1 MKTKSLAYQLQISI
15 GVILF
20 AFACSASA
28 EGIFYFGSGIG
39 LENFKARYDKRADT
53 DLFPSLSLSALVF
66 NDRDGGEGTPY
77 SLNAFTGIRIGL
89 HEKGLWFGIQT
100 ETVLRSDV
108 IEGRLAGVGKTTDG
122 YEISN
127 LLEQNWTLRTDRDRS
142 LLVRA
147 GTVVSFLGILD
158 FSPYVVAGLRE
169 IEVAF
174 ERTLEICGTQLVC
187 QPGEQSTTTT
197 ERRNPSLRQ
206 IVFGLGIEKFIG
218 EKTSIS
224 FEARYSSEDDDK
236 WEESTNDITTP
247 STLSTDSYDVS
258 LKFSVYL

>member
-1 MKTKSLAYQLQISI
+1 MKSNYIAHSLQISI
-15 GVILF
+15 SVLLF
-20 AFACSASA
+20 TLACSTFA
-28 EGIFYFGSGIG
+28 EGTFYFGSGIG
-39 LENFKARYDKRADT
+39 LENFKARYDKRGDT
-53 DLFPSLSLSALVF
+53 DLFPSLSLSDLVF
-66 NDRDGGEGTPY
+66 SDRDGGDGTPY
-77 SLNAFTGIRIGL
+77 SLNAFTGMRIGL
-89 HEKGLWFGIQT
+89 HARGLWFGIQA

-108 IEGRLAGVGKTTDG
+108 IEGRLAGVGKTSDG
-122 YEISN
+122 FEISN

-142 LLVRA
+142 VVVRA

-158 FSPYVVAGLRE
+158 FSPYVLAGLRE

-174 ERTLEICGTQLVC
+174 ERTLEICGTKLVC

-197 ERRNPSLRQ
+197 EKRSPSMRQ

-224 FEARYSSEDDDK
+224 FEARYSSEDDDT

-258 LKFSVYL
+258 LKFSIYL

>member
-1 MKTKSLAYQLQISI
+1 MKTNALAHPLQILI
-15 GVILF
+15 GVLLF
-20 AFACSASA
+20 VLACSASA
-28 EGIFYFGSGIG
+28 EGMFYFGSGIG

-53 DLFPSLSLSALVF
+53 DLFPTLSLNDLVF
-66 NDRDGGEGTPY
+66 NDRDGGDGTPY

-89 HEKGLWFGIQT
+89 HAKGLWFGIQT

-108 IEGRLAGVGKTTDG
+108 IEGRLAGVGKTRDG

-142 LLVRA
+142 LVVRV
-147 GTVVSFLGILD
+147 GTVVSFLGMLD

-174 ERTLEICGTQLVC
+174 ERSIEICGTKLVC

-197 ERRNPSLRQ
+197 ERRKPSLRQ
-206 IVFGLGIEKFIG
+206 MVFGLGIEKFIG

-224 FEARYSSEDDDK
+224 LEARYNSEDDDS
-236 WEESTNDITTP
+236 WEESTNDISTP
-247 STLSTDSYDVS
+247 SSLSTDSYDLA

>member
-1 MKTKSLAYQLQISI
+1 MKTTSSANQLRIFI
-15 GVILF
+15 GVLLF
-20 AFACSASA
+20 AFACSTSA
-28 EGIFYFGSGIG
+28 EGMFYFGSGIG

-53 DLFPSLSLSALVF
+53 DLFPTLSLSDLVF
-66 NDRDGGEGTPY
+66 NDSKGGDGTPY
-77 SLNAFTGIRIGL
+77 SLNAFTGVRIGL
-89 HEKGLWFGIQT
+89 HAKGLWFGIQT
-100 ETVLRSDV
+100 ETVLKSDV

-142 LLVRA
+142 LVARA
-147 GTVVSFLGILD
+147 GTVVSFLGAFD
-158 FSPYVVAGLRE
+158 FSPYIVAGLRE

-174 ERTLEICGTQLVC
+174 ERTIEICGAKLVC
-187 QPGEQSTTTT
+187 QPGEQSTTTM

-224 FEARYSSEDDDK
+224 LEARYSSEDDDT
-236 WEESTNDITTP
+236 WDESTNDITTP
-247 STLSTDSYDVS
+247 SSLSTDSYDIS
-258 LKFSVYL
+258 LKFSIYL

>member
-1 MKTKSLAYQLQISI
+1 MKTNALAHPLQISI
-15 GVILF
+15 GALLF
-20 AFACSASA
+20 VLACSTSA
-28 EGIFYFGSGIG
+28 EGMFYFGSGIG

-53 DLFPSLSLSALVF
+53 DLFPTLSLSDLVF
-66 NDRDGGEGTPY
+66 SDRDGGDGTPY
-77 SLNAFTGIRIGL
+77 SLNAFTGIRIGM
-89 HEKGLWFGIQT
+89 HAKGLWFGIQT

-108 IEGRLAGVGKTTDG
+108 IEGQLAGVGKTRDG

-142 LLVRA
+142 LVLRV
-147 GTVVSFLGILD
+147 GTVVSFLGMLD

-174 ERTLEICGTQLVC
+174 ERSIEICGTKLVC

-197 ERRNPSLRQ
+197 ERRKPTLRQ
-206 IVFGLGIEKFIG
+206 MVFGLGIEKFIG

-224 FEARYSSEDDDK
+224 LEARYNSEDDDS
-236 WEESTNDITTP
+236 WEESTNDISTP
-247 STLSTDSYDVS
+247 SSLSTDSYDLA